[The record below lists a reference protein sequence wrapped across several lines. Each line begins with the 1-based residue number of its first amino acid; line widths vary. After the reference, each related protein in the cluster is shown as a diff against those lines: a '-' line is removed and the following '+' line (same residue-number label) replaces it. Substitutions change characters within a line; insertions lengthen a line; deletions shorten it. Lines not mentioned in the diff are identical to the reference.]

1 MIYYPKVYGV
11 CAGAYKAIDLAYKLK
26 EKYKDKNI
34 YIYKEVLHNEYIID
48 ELSKKGIKIIVMKN
62 LWRSL

>member
-11 CAGAYKAIDLAYKLK
+11 CTGAYKAIDLAYKLK

-34 YIYKEVLHNEYIID
+34 YIYKEVLHNEYIIVF
-48 ELSKKGIKIIVMKN
+48 KILM
-62 LWRSL
+62 